1 MIAGWQKAWVAGLI
15 AMLAGF
21 LPLPGAARPIDAAQ
35 TCHAVT
41 TADETYRAL
50 HRVPERWR
58 CDASHFD
65 VSAETVFLRF
75 RLAPDGPVARSFV
88 TQASPFKGI
97 AIWTIDTAGTMRRAH
112 FDKADVHHLINGPL
126 MAAMLPTSALPPRM
140 VVVRID
146 HPWKKNIV
154 SQARLDT
161 EIEGSGWD
169 IDQVV
174 IMAIVTG
181 ILIVPLVLNLAL
193 YGVLRRRYALWHVVM
208 VAGMLLQNLLMTGF
222 VHLLIE
228 MGSSV
233 EAALGVLC
241 LAVLLASALKFLA
254 NFIEDDCLTPG
265 MRRLVER
272 AAILLFLVF
281 IMATLPISPLQTYRL
296 EIISVIFTINCTL
309 VSVAIFNAWLRGSRV
324 VYFLIVGWTPALALG
339 FYRNASYLLPSAQP
353 SDAPAVFQFTL
364 ALEVMASTLG
374 IVFRLFEMRREAERS
389 KVQALAMEKAANHD
403 PLTGLLNR
411 NLIEERFA
419 TLYKEGFRTMAVIDL
434 DHFKAV
440 NDSHGHIVGDA
451 ALRAVGLALSEDDQA
466 RAFRMGGEEFLLLI
480 RGTNAAERAERARRA
495 ITARIAATVP
505 GLDRL
510 VTASMGLVAHDL
522 SPPLSLD
529 FNVLYG
535 RCDELL
541 YKAKGLGRNRTVRER
556 AQDCS
561 TGRGNCELPAHPQ
574 LRA

>member
-1 MIAGWQKAWVAGLI
+1 MITGWQKAWVLGLI
-15 AMLAGF
+15 ALLAGF
-21 LPLPGAARPIDAAQ
+21 LPSPGAARPIDAGQ
-35 TCHAVT
+35 TCHAVA
-41 TADETYRAL
+41 ADHETYAAL
-50 HRVPERWR
+50 HRAPQRWI
-58 CDASHFD
+58 CGASHFD

-75 RLAPDGPVARSFV
+75 KLAPQGAAARSFV
-88 TQASPFKGI
+88 TQVSSFAEI
-97 AIWTIDTAGTMRRAH
+97 TIWTIDAAGAMRSARYAE
-112 FDKADVHHLINGPL
+112 ADVGHLTNGPL
-126 MAAMLPTSALPPRM
+126 MAAMLPASALPPRM

-161 EIEGSGWD
+161 ESHGSGWD
-169 IDQVV
+169 IDEVV
-174 IMAIVTG
+174 MMAIITG

-193 YGVLRRRYALWHVVM
+193 YGVLRRRYTLWHVVM
-208 VAGMLLQNLLMTGF
+208 VAGMLLQNLLTTGF

-241 LAVLLASALKFLA
+241 FAVLLASALKFLA
-254 NFIEDDCLTPG
+254 NFIEDECLTPG
-265 MRRLVER
+265 MRRLIER
-272 AAILLFLVF
+272 AALLLFLVF
-281 IMATLPISPLQTYRL
+281 TMATLPISPLQTYRL
-296 EIISVIFTINCTL
+296 EIISVIFTVNCIL

-339 FYRNASYLLPSAQP
+339 FYRNVSYLLPSAQP
-353 SDAPAVFQFTL
+353 SDAPAVLQFTL

-389 KVQALAMEKAANHD
+389 KVHALAMESAANHD

-419 TLYKEGFRTMAVIDL
+419 KLYAEGFRTMAVIDL

-440 NDSHGHIVGDA
+440 NDSHGHAVGDA
-451 ALRAVGLALSEDDQA
+451 VLRAVGLALVEDDQA

-495 ITARIAATVP
+495 ITTRIAATVP

-522 SPPLSLD
+522 LPPLSLD

-541 YKAKGLGRNRTVRER
+541 YKAKDLGRNQTVRER
-556 AQDCS
+556 AQNCS
-561 TGRGNCELPAHPQ
+561 TARGNNELPAHPQ